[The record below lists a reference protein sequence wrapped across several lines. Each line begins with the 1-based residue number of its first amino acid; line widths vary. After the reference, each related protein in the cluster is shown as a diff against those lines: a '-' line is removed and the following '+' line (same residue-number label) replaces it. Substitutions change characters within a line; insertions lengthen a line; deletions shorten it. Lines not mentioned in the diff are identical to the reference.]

1 MLGTTT
7 STPHLV
13 NRKTKFQNTQNGRF
27 VGSTGVKRSY
37 SLAHKSMEKAIKKG
51 VNCWRSPL
59 IMSMPQA
66 WCCRK
71 NE

>member
-7 STPHLV
+7 PTPHLV
-13 NRKTKFQNTQNGRF
+13 NRKTKFQNTQNGSF

-37 SLAHKSMEKAIKKG
+37 SLAHKSMAKAIKKG
-51 VNCWRSPL
+51 VNCWWSPL
-59 IMSMPQA
+59 IMSMPRA